1 MECNREL
8 ADDKCAHTDDVIV
21 ECSLINFDVE

>member
-8 ADDKCAHTDDVIV
+8 AEEKCTHADDVIV
-21 ECSLINFDVE
+21 ECSMINFDVE